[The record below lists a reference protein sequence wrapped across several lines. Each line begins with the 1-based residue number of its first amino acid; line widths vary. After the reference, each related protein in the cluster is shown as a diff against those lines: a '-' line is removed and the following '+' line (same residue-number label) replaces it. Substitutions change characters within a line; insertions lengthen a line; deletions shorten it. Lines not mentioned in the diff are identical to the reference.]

1 LRFFPPWNIRL
12 LTRHGNLSKSRV
24 DRGNAEASQPG
35 LCNQVPCLSPPQ
47 GMRVF
52 RLPCLSTV
60 MLFPWRTSLNIPQG
74 PRAYGQARGVIPF
87 SCAYLAAD
95 ASTKGRTSA

>member
-1 LRFFPPWNIRL
+1 ML

-24 DRGNAEASQPG
+24 DRGNASRRPK
-35 LCNQVPCLSPPQ
+35 
-47 GMRVF
+47 GMHVF

-60 MLFPWRTSLNIPQG
+60 LFLPWRTSLNIPQG
-74 PRAYGQARGVIPF
+74 PRAYGQSRGVIPF

-95 ASTKGRTSA
+95 ASPKGRTGA